1 MATLTP
7 KLTLT
12 SSDISSSEQLNLTLT
27 DSLTV
32 DGPVETKR
40 LAIDSTATNLFVTN
54 KILLAANY
62 SKSYTLLY
70 NTSLAAS
77 GEIITVGV
85 PVASTGDDDEDLLAT
100 GWQVSLAPGEWAFF
114 PWESDVDI
122 AADASS
128 GTPILE
134 IRIFQNL
141 A

>member
-40 LAIDSTATNLFVTN
+40 LAIDSGAGNLAATNI
-54 KILLAANY
+54 ILLAASY

-70 NTSLAAS
+70 NTSLASS
-77 GEIITVGV
+77 GEIITVGTV
-85 PVASTGDDDEDLLAT
+85 SGTDAVLLTSAT
-100 GWQVSLAPGEWAFF
+100 QISLAPGEWAFF
-114 PWESDVDI
+114 PWESDINLV
-122 AADASS
+122 ADASS
-128 GTPILE
+128 GTPVLE
-134 IRIFQNL
+134 VRIFQNI
-141 A
+141 AS